1 MPSRYET
8 TRELRELQIKRMF
21 LGECAPNEREENILQ
36 RTFSSTSSTTFTKT
50 GVVQA
55 KGRASHEQGWSEN
68 AQTQSAASERVAHTS
83 KCKRQLRAACAG
95 FVLITGVVSLSGCG
109 EASSGYDY
117 ETASHHVPA
126 KLEPI
131 KGTDVQRVI
140 FDAEAAKRVGLKTA
154 PIRQYGR
161 KEIMPYAALIYD
173 AEGDTYAYTAPEPLT
188 YVRQQISVDHY
199 DGDSVVLSDGP
210 PAGTEVV
217 TVGVDEV
224 YGTEFEVEE

>member
-1 MPSRYET
+1 M
-8 TRELRELQIKRMF
+8 
-21 LGECAPNEREENILQ
+21 
-36 RTFSSTSSTTFTKT
+36 
-50 GVVQA
+50 
-55 KGRASHEQGWSEN
+55 
-68 AQTQSAASERVAHTS
+68 
-83 KCKRQLRAACAG
+83 
-95 FVLITGVVSLSGCG
+95 
-109 EASSGYDY
+109 
-117 ETASHHVPA
+117 ASHHEPA
-126 KLEPI
+126 KLESI

-154 PIRQYGR
+154 PIRQDGR

-173 AEGDTYAYTAPEPLT
+173 AEGDTYAYTAPEPLS
-188 YVRQQISVDHY
+188 YVRQQIEIDHF

>member
-1 MPSRYET
+1 VHTKGYARHELGGLSMLRRNSRRVRRLRT
-8 TRELRELQIKRMF
+8 TRNCRK
-21 LGECAPNEREENILQ
+21 
-36 RTFSSTSSTTFTKT
+36 
-50 GVVQA
+50 
-55 KGRASHEQGWSEN
+55 
-68 AQTQSAASERVAHTS
+68 
-83 KCKRQLRAACAG
+83 QLRAVCAG
-95 FVLITGVVSLSGCG
+95 LVLIAGLVPLSACG

-117 ETASHHVPA
+117 ELASHHEPA

-154 PIRQYGR
+154 PIRQDGR

-173 AEGDTYAYTAPEPLT
+173 ADGNTYVYTAPEPLT
-188 YVRQQISVDHY
+188 YVRQEIDIDHY

>member
-1 MPSRYET
+1 MLRRTPRRVRGLPT
-8 TRELRELQIKRMF
+8 TR
-21 LGECAPNEREENILQ
+21 
-36 RTFSSTSSTTFTKT
+36 
-50 GVVQA
+50 
-55 KGRASHEQGWSEN
+55 
-68 AQTQSAASERVAHTS
+68 
-83 KCKRQLRAACAG
+83 KCRHQLRAACAG
-95 FVLITGVVSLSGCG
+95 LVLIAGVVSLSACSG

-117 ETASHHVPA
+117 EMASHHEPA
-126 KLEPI
+126 ELEPI

-140 FDAEAAKRVGLKTA
+140 FDAVAAKRVGLKTA
-154 PIRQYGR
+154 PIRQNGQG
-161 KEIMPYAALIYD
+161 KIMPYAALIYD
-173 AEGDTYAYTAPEPLT
+173 AEGKTYAYTAPEPLT